1 MGRSVRWFPLSWK
14 SSLARGAALPVLL
27 ALLTGVPATAGIC
40 SLDDRPGASLLLPYF
55 EVDLNDPN
63 GLTTLFSISNAT
75 DKAVL
80 TNVVVWTDLGVPTLS
95 FQVYLTG
102 YDIQTINLRDIFAGT
117 IPSTASSSQDPQD
130 VISPKGQQSQ
140 DSDYA
145 SCSGVLPADTL
156 LPFLRFHLRTAHT
169 GLLSPL
175 WGACAGQR
183 FSDGLARGY
192 VTVDTVSRCSSLVPG
207 DAGYFGPG
215 GVATHDNVLWGDFFY
230 VDPTNFYADG
240 ENLVRLKSDPV
251 FFAGKR
257 TFYGR
262 FVNGS
267 GADGRQPLAPNWATR
282 FLAPTQGY
290 SGHTDLIVWRDSGQR
305 GQPFPCGQPPSW
317 YPLVLSSY
325 IAFNETEEPFIPQPL
340 PVDPPPP
347 LPFPTQLPAVA
358 NRLKVGTE
366 PLPAPFEFGWLY
378 LHLGQFHGATFDPS
392 QGWVGVRLEALGGY
406 SAGYG
411 TTPLSSGCLP
421 ADSNSAPVP

>member
-1 MGRSVRWFPLSWK
+1 MGRSVSWSPLRQITP
-14 SSLARGAALPVLL
+14 ARCAAVTALL
-27 ALLTGVPATAGIC
+27 ALLTGFPAAASIC

-55 EVDLNDPN
+55 EVNLNDPN
-63 GLTTLFSISNAT
+63 GLTTLFSVNNAT

-80 TNVVVWTDLGVPTLS
+80 TNVVLWTDLGVPTLS

-102 YDIQTINLRDIFAGT
+102 YDVQTINLRDIFAGN
-117 IPSTASSSQDPQD
+117 IPPTASSSQAPQD
-130 VISPKGQQSQ
+130 VISPKGLQSQ

-145 SCSGVLPADTL
+145 SCSGVLPADSL
-156 LPFLRFHLRTAHT
+156 SSFMRFHLRTAHT
-169 GLLSPL
+169 GLLSPF
-175 WGACAGQR
+175 WGLCAGQR
-183 FSDGLARGY
+183 FNDGLARGY
-192 VTVDTVSRCSSLVPG
+192 ITIDTVSRCSSLVPG

-230 VDPTNFYADG
+230 VDPPNFYADG

-282 FLAPTQGY
+282 FLSPTEY
-290 SGHTDLIVWRDSGQR
+290 TGHSDLIVWRDSGQLT
-305 GQPFPCGQPPSW
+305 QPFTCGQAPSW

-325 IAFNETEEPFIPQPL
+325 IAFNEQEEPFIPQPL
-340 PVDPPPP
+340 PIDPPPP
-347 LPFPTQLPAVA
+347 LPLPTQLPAVA

-366 PLPAPFEFGWLY
+366 PLPTPFEFGWIY
-378 LHLGQFHGATFDPS
+378 LHLGQFHGSAFDPS

-421 ADSNSAPVP
+421 AGPQNAPVP